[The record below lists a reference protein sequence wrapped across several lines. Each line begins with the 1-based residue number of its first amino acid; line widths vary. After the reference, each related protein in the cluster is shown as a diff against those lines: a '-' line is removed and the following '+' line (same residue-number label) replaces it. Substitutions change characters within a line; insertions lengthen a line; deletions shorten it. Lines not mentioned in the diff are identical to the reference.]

1 MEIDYLFDLL
11 KQSNVSL
18 LGYTFKQERL
28 KDEIISKLPHVV
40 ITEVD
45 SSFSFKSFL
54 RDLKL
59 QSVLETGDTL
69 NNPEY
74 IVLDLNDIRH
84 SSKNLGGRLTQIKN
98 IIEKIREDMYSVS
111 EKPSYKLLILTTLYN
126 SGTNTD
132 KFDILNFSGGSHP
145 IYMSDLA
152 LVMREN
158 SIKVV
163 KNRFG
168 NDGDD
173 ILISFDK
180 LKEYNYICNYEYN
193 N

>member
-11 KQSNVSL
+11 KQSDISL
-18 LGYTFKQERL
+18 LGYTFKQEGL

-40 ITEVD
+40 IPEID

-54 RDLKL
+54 RDLKID
-59 QSVLETGDTL
+59 SILETGYSVR
-69 NNPEY
+69 NPEY
-74 IVLDLNDIRH
+74 IVLDLNDIRYK
-84 SSKNLGGRLTQIKN
+84 SSSVLVDKQYQIKRTV
-98 IIEKIREDMYSVS
+98 EKIREDMYSGTS
-111 EKPSYKLLILTTLYN
+111 SYKLLMLTSLYK

-132 KFDILNFSGGSHP
+132 NFDITNFMSGSGP
-145 IYMSDLA
+145 IYMSDLS
-152 LVMREN
+152 LVMQEN
-158 SIKVV
+158 SIKVI

-180 LKEYNYICNYEYN
+180 LKEYNYICNYEHN

>member
-11 KQSNVSL
+11 KQSDVSL
-18 LGYTFKQERL
+18 LGYTFRQERL

-40 ITEVD
+40 IPEID

-54 RDLKL
+54 RDLKI
-59 QSVLETGDTL
+59 QSILENGETV

-74 IVLDLNDIRH
+74 LVLDLNNIRFVVSDI
-84 SSKNLGGRLTQIKN
+84 GGRQRQIKSIVNN
-98 IIEKIREDMYSVS
+98 IVVS
-111 EKPSYKLLILTTLYN
+111 SMSMSHSYKLLLLTTLYK

-132 KFDILNFSGGSHP
+132 NSDITNFSGGSQP

-152 LVMREN
+152 LVMKDN

-180 LKEYNYICNYEYN
+180 LKEYNYICNYEHN

>member
-11 KQSNVSL
+11 KQSDVSL
-18 LGYTFKQERL
+18 LGYTFKQERI

-59 QSVLETGDTL
+59 QSILETGESVI
-69 NNPEY
+69 NPEY
-74 IVLDLNDIRH
+74 IVLDLNDIRYK
-84 SSKNLGGRLTQIKN
+84 SSSVLFDKQYQIKRTV
-98 IIEKIREDMYSVS
+98 EKIREDIYSGT
-111 EKPSYKLLILTTLYN
+111 PSYKLLMLTSLYK

-132 KFDILNFSGGSHP
+132 NFDITNFMSGSVP

-152 LVMREN
+152 LVMKEN
-158 SIKVV
+158 SIKVI

-180 LKEYNYICNYEYN
+180 LKEYNYICNYEHN